1 MANRIDVM
9 QRLAESLVEG
19 TERRVIS
26 EKNRL
31 EQAGFDSLGRLSDI
45 SAMSADVAQMRA
57 DTDAAVA
64 AMEQARVEQSVVDT
78 ADRAEAEGIR
88 LEQAAF
94 DSRGRL
100 SDISAMSADV
110 AQMRAD
116 TDAAVAELTAI
127 SAQSAD
133 ILRAALR
140 TASEIR
146 SGRNASVVTQE
157 SKVEYFEPVV
167 DVVVEPEP
175 VVDVVVEPEPV
186 VKTTAARTTAAKPAE
201 KKPVAKK
208 PAAKTTA
215 AKPVV
220 KATAA
225 KPAVKKPVVKKPAV
239 KKPEPVVQPK
249 PVADADQGR
258 MPNKPEIFAFIAD
271 HPDGVTLDEISEHFG
286 VKHKDSRRTLKE
298 MYESEHNVTLDN
310 QTGRYFAV

>member
-31 EQAGFDSLGRLSDI
+31 EQAAFDSRGRLSDI
-45 SAMSADVAQMRA
+45 AAMSADVAQMRA

-64 AMEQARVEQSVVDT
+64 ATEQARVEQAVVDA

-100 SDISAMSADV
+100 SDIAAMSADV

-133 ILRAALR
+133 ILRAALH

-146 SGRNASVVTQE
+146 SGRSASVVKQK
-157 SKVEYFEPVV
+157 SKLEYFEPVV

-175 VVDVVVEPEPV
+175 V
-186 VKTTAARTTAAKPAE
+186 
-201 KKPVAKK
+201 
-208 PAAKTTA
+208 
-215 AKPVV
+215 
-220 KATAA
+220 
-225 KPAVKKPVVKKPAV
+225 
-239 KKPEPVVQPK
+239 
-249 PVADADQGR
+249 ADADQGR
-258 MPNKPEIFAFIAD
+258 LPNKPELFAFIAD

-286 VKHKDSRRTLKE
+286 VKHKDFRRPLKE
-298 MYESEHNVTLDN
+298 MYKSDHDVTLDN